1 MKRAIRR
8 DELRQL
14 VPLSDSTIYDMEKK
28 GMFPSRFNLTARCVV
43 WDYDEI
49 QAWLLAKKEA
59 PKPDTHHPDVNKRK
73 TRPVLT
79 RA

>member
-28 GMFPSRFNLTARCVV
+28 GTFPSRFNLTARCVV

-49 QAWLLAKKEA
+49 QAWLQAKKGS
-59 PKPDTHHPDVNKRK
+59 V
-73 TRPVLT
+73 
-79 RA
+79 